1 MRIEKAEEILHTL
14 SPMAMV
20 ALWNDYC
27 NFSGRGNEVIYRN
40 NSESINQI
48 FKDKTPY
55 EIVRDLKNTDR
66 YDLNNDWFDLN
77 NYWFWMICGK
87 LQSFNNPFYF
97 IRTDTNFLQYLIDSG
112 KLKENQA

>member
-27 NFSGRGNEVIYRN
+27 NCSGRCTELIYRN
-40 NSESINQI
+40 SRESINQI

-55 EIVRDLKNTDR
+55 DIVHDL
-66 YDLNNDWFDLN
+66 YGNDGFDLSH
-77 NYWFWMICGK
+77 YWVWVINGR
-87 LQSFNNPFYF
+87 LQSFNSPFYF
-97 IRTDTNFLQYLIDSG
+97 IRTDFEFLHYMIGHG
-112 KLKENQA
+112 KLKEN